1 MLVIGNGE
9 SRKDIDIN
17 KYGSIKVG
25 CNAIF
30 RDFYVNH
37 LIFCDRRMVTEAQQE
52 RNYGAIYTRPDWRD
66 EFKLCGLVP
75 QLPYK
80 GDTRPDD
87 PWHWGSGPYAVL
99 LGTSIANR
107 FSSGN
112 TEISMI
118 GFDLYSETKTV
129 NNIYKGTE
137 NYEDTESRPIDPSY
151 WIYQIDKVFENFP
164 DTTFYYYNNKP
175 WPTKQTNVCN
185 KMVIE
190 FDIDNETT

>member
-37 LIFCDRRMVTEAQQE
+37 LICCDRRMVTEAQQE

-112 TEISMI
+112 PEISMI

-137 NYEDTESRPIDPSY
+137 NYEATESRPIDPSY

>member
-17 KYGSIKVG
+17 KCGDIKVG

-30 RDFYVNH
+30 RDFYINH
-37 LIFCDRRMVTEAQQE
+37 LICCDRRMVTEAQKE
-52 RNYGAIYTRPDWRD
+52 RNYGAIYTRPDWID
-66 EFKLCGLVP
+66 KFKLCGLVP

-80 GDTRPDD
+80 GNTKLDD

-99 LGTSIANR
+99 LGTIIA
-107 FSSGN
+107 SKWSEKP
-112 TEISMI
+112 EIHMI
-118 GFDLYSETKTV
+118 GFDLDTGLY

-137 NYEDTESRPIDPSY
+137 NYNDADSSPVDPSY

-164 DTTFYYYNNKP
+164 EANFTYYNNKP
-175 WPTKQTNVCN
+175 WPTEQKNVCN

-190 FDIDNETT
+190 FGIDNETT

>member
-17 KYGSIKVG
+17 KYGSIKG
-25 CNAIF
+25 GFNAIF

-37 LIFCDRRMVTEAQQE
+37 LICCDRRMVTEAQQE

>member
-17 KYGSIKVG
+17 KYGSIKIG

-37 LIFCDRRMVTEAQQE
+37 LICCDRRMVTEAQQE

>member
-37 LIFCDRRMVTEAQQE
+37 LICFDRRMFTEAQQE

>member
-17 KYGSIKVG
+17 ICGDIKVG

-37 LIFCDRRMVTEAQQE
+37 LICCDRRMVIEAQKE
-52 RNYGAIYTRPDWRD
+52 HNYGAIYTRADWID
-66 EFKLCGLVP
+66 QFKLCGLVP

-80 GDTRPDD
+80 GNTKLDD

-99 LGTSIANR
+99 LGTIIA
-107 FSSGN
+107 SKWSEKP
-112 TEISMI
+112 EIHMI
-118 GFDLYSETKTV
+118 GFDLDTGLY

-137 NYEDTESRPIDPSY
+137 NYNDADSSPVDPSY

-164 DTTFYYYNNKP
+164 EANFTYYNNKP
-175 WPTKQTNVCN
+175 WPTEQKNVCN

-190 FDIDNETT
+190 FGIDNETT

>member
-9 SRKDIDIN
+9 SRKAIDIN

-37 LIFCDRRMVTEAQQE
+37 LICCDRRMVTEAQQE

>member
-37 LIFCDRRMVTEAQQE
+37 LICCDRRMVTEAQQE

-185 KMVIE
+185 KMVIQ

>member
-37 LIFCDRRMVTEAQQE
+37 LICCDRRMVTEAQQE

-75 QLPYK
+75 QLPYN

>member
-9 SRKDIDIN
+9 SRKDIYIN

-37 LIFCDRRMVTEAQQE
+37 LICCDRRMVTEAQQE
-52 RNYGAIYTRPDWRD
+52 RNYGAIYTRPDWR
-66 EFKLCGLVP
+66 EELKLCGLVP

>member
-37 LIFCDRRMVTEAQQE
+37 LICCDRRMVTEAQQE